1 MRISDWSSDVCS
13 SDLATDH
20 EAQGIVGEQFRNTCT
35 VVDVVTYRLIDEAV
49 LYGRN
54 VDRDGDDDAD
64 RNHCSQHELDE
75 SHGQVSPC
83 IRIFGMRP
91 ERHCRATVDTVRS
104 EEHTSELQSLMR
116 ISYAV

>member
-64 RNHCSQHELDE
+64 RNHCSQHGVDE
-75 SHGQVSPC
+75 SHGQVSK
-83 IRIFGMRP
+83 
-91 ERHCRATVDTVRS
+91 S
-104 EEHTSELQSLMR
+104 EESRVGTEWVSKCSTGRGQDICKKKIKRTERS
-116 ISYAV
+116 

>member
-1 MRISDWSSDVCS
+1 MSRAVHDFFFFKQKPAYEMRISDWSSDVCS
-13 SDLATDH
+13 SDL
-20 EAQGIVGEQFRNTCT
+20 
-35 VVDVVTYRLIDEAV
+35 VVTYRLIDEAV

-83 IRIFGMRP
+83 IRILGMRP
-91 ERHCRATVDTVRS
+91 ERHCRANVDTV
-104 EEHTSELQSLMR
+104 
-116 ISYAV
+116 